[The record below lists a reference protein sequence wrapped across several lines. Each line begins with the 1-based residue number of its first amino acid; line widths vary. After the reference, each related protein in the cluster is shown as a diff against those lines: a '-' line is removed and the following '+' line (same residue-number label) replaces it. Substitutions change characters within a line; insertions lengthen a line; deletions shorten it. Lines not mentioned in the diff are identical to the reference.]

1 MRDELNAMNVDQES
15 VRPTADQATAA
26 PARSAV
32 RLVNA
37 STLFGSAR
45 EIVIVHNAREYR
57 LRITAQQKL
66 ILTA

>member
-1 MRDELNAMNVDQES
+1 MQVLNEGL
-15 VRPTADQATAA
+15 TAQSPGDAA
-26 PARSAV
+26 PDLVQARAV
-32 RLVNA
+32 IARQINA